1 MSRRREYWL
10 IVLLGP
16 LLWAGCLGDLPRDNP
31 LDPRSDR
38 YEPQGRLEGVVTRL
52 YPPYPPLAGV
62 AVRLLPAADSLQ
74 GGRLAYTGS
83 NGRFAFDELPSGD
96 YRLVAQ
102 ATGFRAL
109 QDTLAVS
116 IAAGQT
122 QSVTVRMNALP
133 RFTDYTAV
141 TVHISR
147 WWPATDLYRL
157 EVEATVTDPDDVRD
171 VVRVW
176 LKIPALGFADTLE
189 AAQPAGRF
197 FKALLQQEL
206 PGGSLHNLLG
216 YALYLGARDR
226 TGDTVYTPAFQLARV
241 IEAVPVALDPR
252 GLAAVDTT
260 RPVLRWEPMNLP
272 FAFTYR
278 IDLVRREADLDIPI
292 LTLEGLASTRDSI
305 RVPQPLTS
313 GVYYWMV
320 SVVDIFGNRSR
331 SKEAGFQVP

>member
-1 MSRRREYWL
+1 M
-10 IVLLGP
+10 LLGP

-38 YEPQGRLEGVVTRL
+38 YRPQGRLEGTVTRL

-62 AVRLLPAADSLQ
+62 AVRLLPADDSLQ
-74 GGRLAYTGS
+74 GGRLVYTGP
-83 NGRFAFDELPSGD
+83 NGRFTFDELPPGT
-96 YRLVAQ
+96 YRLLTQ
-102 ATGFRAL
+102 APGFRAL
-109 QDTLAVS
+109 QDTLAVTIS
-116 IAAGQT
+116 AGQT

-133 RFTDYTAV
+133 RFIDYEAI

-189 AAQPAGRF
+189 AMQPAGRF

-206 PGGSLHNLLG
+206 PGSSLPNLLG
-216 YALYLGARDR
+216 YKLYLGAHDR
-226 TGDTVYTPAFQLARV
+226 TGDTVYTPAFQLVRV
-241 IEAVPVALDPR
+241 IEAVPVALAPR
-252 GLAAVDTT
+252 GLATVDTT
-260 RPVLRWEPMNLP
+260 RPVLRWEPIALP
-272 FAFTYR
+272 FSFTYR

-292 LTLEGLASTRDSI
+292 LTLEGLEPPRDSVRI
-305 RVPQPLTS
+305 PQPLPP
-313 GVYYWMV
+313 GVYYWTV